1 MVSALFTVLMKK
13 KKKKKKKIRR
23 RRRRRRK
30 EEEEKEEETT
40 IEDADKCC
48 VCQRFSPPPNLNDNP
63 YLKIVNWAKCDSCS
77 HWVHLVF
84 CTNQRTVR
92 RNDSFLCHHCAE

>member
-1 MVSALFTVLMKK
+1 MGSPKPSTSGISIIYSLKEEG
-13 KKKKKKKIRR
+13 
-23 RRRRRRK
+23 
-30 EEEEKEEETT
+30 EEEEEEEEETT

-63 YLKIVNWAKCDSCS
+63 YLKIVNWAKCD
-77 HWVHLVF
+77 WVHLAF
-84 CTNQRTVR
+84 CTKQRTVR

>member
-1 MVSALFTVLMKK
+1 MGSPKPSTSGISIIYSL
-13 KKKKKKKIRR
+13 
-23 RRRRRRK
+23 K
-30 EEEEKEEETT
+30 EEEETT

-77 HWVHLVF
+77 HWVHLAF
-84 CTNQRTVR
+84 CDRELSEEMTVSCVIIVL
-92 RNDSFLCHHCAE
+92 NKGALIHFKL